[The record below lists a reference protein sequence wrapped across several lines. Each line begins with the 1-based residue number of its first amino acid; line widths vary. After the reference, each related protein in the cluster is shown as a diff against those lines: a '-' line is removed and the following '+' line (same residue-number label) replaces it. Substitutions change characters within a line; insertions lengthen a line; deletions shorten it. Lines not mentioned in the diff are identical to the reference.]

1 MIKLTTMTVQLI
13 DCRPDGIRICHVEGE
28 SLITVVVPRDLLS
41 KAKQLPDIP
50 KRGIYYLLDEGHGV
64 ISRVYAGQTTQGLRR
79 LDAHKSA
86 KDFWNTS
93 VMFLDDEVNIDRDV
107 LDALEAN
114 AIDYVR
120 THGSYETDNS
130 DTPQPYVSPYKE
142 QTVQSLHRSILF
154 RMAALGYDLNRI
166 EDVPP
171 RPRANC
177 ARWHDGPGY
186 DLNRIEDAPSSEDK
200 PFHTRKK
207 GVVATGRYDE
217 RTGTFVVLAG
227 SQVDLSRPVLKSS
240 IAADRRCELF
250 GDVEGICLLEDNQS
264 FNSPSA
270 AAVFVL
276 GGSQNGWIE
285 WINDQSQT
293 LDYVYRRKKD

>member
-130 DTPQPYVSPYKE
+130 ATPQPYVSPYRPEPALEHPLQDGGPRLRPQPHRGRPPLAQEPTVPGGMMDGTTTSAASRMFLLLRASSSTRGKRALLPRDATTSALAHLSCWLAHRWISPGPCLRVPLPQTEGASSLVMRKE
-142 QTVQSLHRSILF
+142 SASWGTI
-154 RMAALGYDLNRI
+154 
-166 EDVPP
+166 
-171 RPRANC
+171 RAST
-177 ARWHDGPGY
+177 ARARRRCSCW
-186 DLNRIEDAPSSEDK
+186 
-200 PFHTRKK
+200 
-207 GVVATGRYDE
+207 VVA
-217 RTGTFVVLAG
+217 RTAG
-227 SQVDLSRPVLKSS
+227 SS
-240 IAADRRCELF
+240 
-250 GDVEGICLLEDNQS
+250 G
-264 FNSPSA
+264 
-270 AAVFVL
+270 
-276 GGSQNGWIE
+276 
-285 WINDQSQT
+285 
-293 LDYVYRRKKD
+293 

>member
-154 RMAALGYDLNRI
+154 RMAALPGGMMDGTTTSTASRMFLLLRAI
-166 EDVPP
+166 SSTRGKRALLP
-171 RPRANC
+171 RDAMTSALTHLSCWLARRWISPGPCSRAPLPQAEGASSLAMRKESAFWGTIRAST
-177 ARWHDGPGY
+177 ARARRRCSCW
-186 DLNRIEDAPSSEDK
+186 
-200 PFHTRKK
+200 
-207 GVVATGRYDE
+207 VVA
-217 RTGTFVVLAG
+217 RTAG
-227 SQVDLSRPVLKSS
+227 SS
-240 IAADRRCELF
+240 
-250 GDVEGICLLEDNQS
+250 G
-264 FNSPSA
+264 
-270 AAVFVL
+270 
-276 GGSQNGWIE
+276 
-285 WINDQSQT
+285 
-293 LDYVYRRKKD
+293 

>member
-166 EDVPP
+166 EDVPLAQEPTMPGGMMDQATNSAASRMSTLSRTSSSTRGKKALLP
-171 RPRANC
+171 RDAMTSALTHLSCWLARRWISPGPCSRAPLPQAEGASSLAMRKESAFWGTIRAST
-177 ARWHDGPGY
+177 ARARRRCSCW
-186 DLNRIEDAPSSEDK
+186 
-200 PFHTRKK
+200 
-207 GVVATGRYDE
+207 VVA
-217 RTGTFVVLAG
+217 RTAG
-227 SQVDLSRPVLKSS
+227 SS
-240 IAADRRCELF
+240 
-250 GDVEGICLLEDNQS
+250 G
-264 FNSPSA
+264 
-270 AAVFVL
+270 
-276 GGSQNGWIE
+276 
-285 WINDQSQT
+285 
-293 LDYVYRRKKD
+293 

>member
-166 EDVPP
+166 EDV
-171 RPRANC
+171 
-177 ARWHDGPGY
+177 H
-186 DLNRIEDAPSSEDK
+186 SSEGNL
-200 PFHTRKK
+200 FHTRKK

-217 RTGTFVVLAG
+217 RADTFVVLAG

-250 GDVEGICLLEDNQS
+250 GDAEGICLLEDNQS

-285 WINDQSQT
+285 WINDQGQT

>member
-177 ARWHDGPGY
+177 ARRHDGPGY
-186 DLNRIEDAPSSEDK
+186 DLNRIEDVHSSEDK
-200 PFHTRKK
+200 LFTRGKK
-207 GVVATGRYDE
+207 ALLPRDATTSALTHLSCWLARRWISPGPCSRAPLPQTEGASSLAMRKESAFWRTIRASTARARRRCSCWVVA
-217 RTGTFVVLAG
+217 RTAG
-227 SQVDLSRPVLKSS
+227 SS
-240 IAADRRCELF
+240 
-250 GDVEGICLLEDNQS
+250 G
-264 FNSPSA
+264 
-270 AAVFVL
+270 
-276 GGSQNGWIE
+276 
-285 WINDQSQT
+285 
-293 LDYVYRRKKD
+293 